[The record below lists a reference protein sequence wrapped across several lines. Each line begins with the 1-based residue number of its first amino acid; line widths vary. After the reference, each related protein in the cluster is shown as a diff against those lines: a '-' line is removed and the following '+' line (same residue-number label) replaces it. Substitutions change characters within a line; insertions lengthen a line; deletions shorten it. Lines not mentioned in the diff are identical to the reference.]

1 MSADLAR
8 TLAFAFKRRGTA
20 TMERSKLLHL
30 LAFDLRW
37 FSPDPAKR
45 VIQRALQAGLL
56 REEGDKVHLE
66 FDADGVEIPLNYRP
80 PDDLADAEGPV
91 DLPSRKLA
99 ALAKPAP
106 AGTPTLA
113 NAEAAAERARRGG
126 LVAEDVAA
134 LVVARR
140 RGEDVR
146 ERARDL
152 EARLTS
158 GAPRRA

>member
-1 MSADLAR
+1 MTGDLAR
-8 TLAFAFKRRGTA
+8 TLAFAFRRRGA
-20 TMERSKLLHL
+20 VSMERSRLLHL

-56 REEGDKVHLE
+56 REEGEKVALA
-66 FDADGVEIPLNYRP
+66 FDADAVDIPLNYRP
-80 PDDLADAEGPV
+80 PDDLADAEAAPH

-99 ALAKPAP
+99 HLPKAP
-106 AGTPTLA
+106 AES
-113 NAEAAAERARRGG
+113 EAATERQRRGG
-126 LVAEDVAA
+126 LVTEEVAA

-146 ERARDL
+146 ERAREL

-158 GAPRRA
+158 GARP